1 MSLNRTLAGLITT
14 TGDVKSASLDN
25 AASLTVYATKEDLPS
40 SGMSSGDQAYVTGN
54 SRFYISNG
62 SGWYNVALVNA
73 TPSLSIDPTG
83 AIALSN
89 EGATTIIT
97 LTATDSDNAVAGL
110 TYSVESDGSF
120 GGLATISQDSS
131 VFTITP
137 LSEDSATTVEST
149 LTFKASDGISFGS
162 GTRTLTLSFK
172 VQYSNYTTLLAKA
185 DTTGT
190 DNQIDASTNSYTITE
205 NGNVTSTALSP
216 YHPGGYSTYFDGT
229 SNSQIL
235 IQGESTLAVGTGN
248 FSCSLWYKSNGA
260 LEDRVIASSV
270 ATTSTTQ
277 LYWNM
282 SIRSDGAL
290 WLQTRSTANGG
301 LQYFGKSA
309 TGLITANTWHH
320 LVVARIGGVHYCA
333 VDGVE
338 DTSVTQNTATMNIT
352 AQEIA
357 IGASNITSYQA
368 YNKGYMRDFNF
379 CVGGVEY
386 DLSAG
391 NYTVPDEPISPHAN
405 TKVLMANKPYIKDT
419 SASPLTIDTIGSA
432 IKTVRVGP
440 YDYLSYEKAD
450 YGGSVYLDGTGDY
463 LQTSSPVIPASG
475 NFTIETWVYITNTSS
490 RREIVSQYEPPGEG
504 RLTVCLNSG
513 NIEFFIGSTLGNVLI
528 TSSAV
533 KANTWY
539 HIAAVRS
546 SNNYYLY
553 VNGQLVGSDTG
564 GKNISIQ
571 QASYNTTIGVLYNN
585 GYLNYMLGYVA
596 DVRIVS
602 DAVYTSEFTPPTAP
616 LTAITNTELLTCTN
630 KNKFFDAS
638 ANAPVMTP
646 GGSVAANSSEVAYTG
661 NSIYFSTRSD
671 EISGNGTLAAFNTLP
686 GDFTIELECKLT
698 SSNMAYA
705 FVLQLYSGSNNDNA
719 IIRFGDSGF
728 GYHLQFVIN
737 NGGGTGAVYNIN
749 LVQSD
754 FTSGFRHIAWTRE
767 SGTNRVFIDGT
778 QYNVATGTNPST
790 FTNASWSDSTTIS
803 FNNADGI
810 RIGQAS
816 YAPLGYLQNIRVT
829 NGLARYTGNFTPPTA
844 EFGG

>member
-1 MSLNRTLAGLITT
+1 MTTLSSIR
-14 TGDVKSASLDN
+14 N
-25 AASLTVYATKEDLPS
+25 AAIEDAGAGGLTVYATKEDLPT
-40 SGMSSGDQAYVTGN
+40 SGLTAGDQAYVSAN
-54 SRFYISNG
+54 SRLYVSNG
-62 SGWYNVALVNA
+62 SGWYNVALINA

-83 AIALSN
+83 TIALS
-89 EGATTIIT
+89 TTGETTTIT

-110 TYSVESDGSF
+110 TYTVESDGSF

-162 GTRTLTLSFK
+162 GQRTFTLTFR
-172 VQYSNYTTLLAKA
+172 VQNSNYTTVLLKA
-185 DTTGT
+185 DTAGT
-190 DNQIDASTNSYTITE
+190 DNQVDASSSPHAITE
-205 NGNVTSTALSP
+205 VGAVTSTAFSP

-248 FSCSLWYKSNGA
+248 FSCSLWYKSDGA

-290 WLQTRSTANGG
+290 WFQTRSTANGG

-357 IGASNITSYQA
+357 IGASNITAYQA

-450 YGGSVYLDGTGDY
+450 YGGSVWYGGAGNSTYVAASSDFNMPGDFTWEAWIYPTTAQTNGTI
-463 LQTSSPVIPASG
+463 LSIWSSISNG
-475 NFTIETWVYITNTSS
+475 YGFWYTTNWT
-490 RREIVSQYEPPGEG
+490 
-504 RLTVCLNSG
+504 
-513 NIEFFIGSTLGNVLI
+513 
-528 TSSAV
+528 
-533 KANTWY
+533 
-539 HIAAVRS
+539 
-546 SNNYYLY
+546 SNNFGSLTMYYGNYGSNESATSVRDLKITLNAWHH
-553 VNGQLVGSDTG
+553 VAISRSGSSLKMFINGKEGTRSNYGANGLSWSDTRDF
-564 GKNISIQ
+564 NNS
-571 QASYNTTIGVLYNN
+571 SYNIYTN
-585 GYLNYMLGYVA
+585 GSPGGGYDTSNMYVA
-596 DVRIVS
+596 DARMTVGT
-602 DAVYTSEFTPPTAP
+602 AWYTADFTPPTEP
-616 LTAITNTELLTCTN
+616 LTATNSNVQFLSYTN
-630 KNKFFDAS
+630 KNDIWNAGTGNVLTKAGNVTSSNTQRKFISSSAVSFDGSGDSISITAGYDDPLYNFGTHDWTLEGWFYIQTLSGGRNLFSFLRAS
-638 ANAPVMTP
+638 ANEATP
-646 GGSVAANSSEVAYTG
+646 HVYTQGTDLRYYVLGSDRIIGSSALTVNTWHHIAA
-661 NSIYFSTRSD
+661 TRS
-671 EISGNGTLAAFNTLP
+671 GN
-686 GDFTIELECKLT
+686 DHKL
-698 SSNMAYA
+698 
-705 FVLQLYSGSNNDNA
+705 FV
-719 IIRFGDSGF
+719 
-728 GYHLQFVIN
+728 
-737 NGGGTGAVYNIN
+737 
-749 LVQSD
+749 
-754 FTSGFRHIAWTRE
+754 
-767 SGTNRVFIDGT
+767 DGT
-778 QYNVATGTNPST
+778 QVGSTWTNAQTYVQGRPVLGDYHTSLGNLTGGTNLLHGYAQD
-790 FTNASWSDSTTIS
+790 F
-803 FNNADGI
+803 
-810 RIGQAS
+810 RI
-816 YAPLGYLQNIRVT
+816 T
-829 NGLARYTGNFTPPTA
+829 KGLARYTANFTPPTA